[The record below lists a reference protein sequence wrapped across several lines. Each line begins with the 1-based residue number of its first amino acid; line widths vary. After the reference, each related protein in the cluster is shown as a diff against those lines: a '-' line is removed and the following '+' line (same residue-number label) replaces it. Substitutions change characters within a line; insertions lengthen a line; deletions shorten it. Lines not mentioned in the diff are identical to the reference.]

1 MSQRGR
7 IIKYLEMCRDEN
19 LSLQKGMNFCPRSDH
34 SILLMSLR
42 KGAPYQDRVEND
54 GAILIYEGH
63 DAPRSSAVPNPKS
76 IDQPG
81 FLPSGALTENGKF
94 FEAASRFKKT
104 GEARLV
110 RVYEKLRDGVW
121 ADNGEFY
128 LVDAYQEKSGSRK
141 VFKFKLKVTDSNIP
155 TQSGL
160 EAEQPSRTRII
171 PSSIKQEV
179 WLRDGGKCVRCGS
192 ADELH
197 FDHDIPYAKGG
208 SSVLAKNIQLL
219 CARHNLGKRDNIE

>member
-141 VFKFKLKVTDSNIP
+141 VFKFKLKVTDSIF
-155 TQSGL
+155 QRRAALKRS
-160 EAEQPSRTRII
+160 SRAGR
-171 PSSIKQEV
+171 
-179 WLRDGGKCVRCGS
+179 
-192 ADELH
+192 EL
-197 FDHDIPYAKGG
+197 
-208 SSVLAKNIQLL
+208 SRRQ
-219 CARHNLGKRDNIE
+219 

>member
-121 ADNGEFY
+121 AEMASFISLMHTKKNPEAGKFSN
-128 LVDAYQEKSGSRK
+128 LSSRSPIQY
-141 VFKFKLKVTDSNIP
+141 SN
-155 TQSGL
+155 
-160 EAEQPSRTRII
+160 AERP
-171 PSSIKQEV
+171 
-179 WLRDGGKCVRCGS
+179 
-192 ADELH
+192 
-197 FDHDIPYAKGG
+197 
-208 SSVLAKNIQLL
+208 
-219 CARHNLGKRDNIE
+219 